1 MWSIQ
6 TTEYYLTLKR
16 NKVLIHATTGM
27 INLENL
33 QPDTKGC
40 ASYDIIDVKLP
51 GERYHRARKQRS
63 VWDRGGA
70 KSGGEGKMTL
80 EGMRFCLGQWHC
92 LGIRLC

>member
-1 MWSIQ
+1 M
-6 TTEYYLTLKR
+6 TLKR

-40 ASYDIIDVKLP
+40 ASYDVIDVKRP
-51 GERYHRARKQRS
+51 GERHRRARKQRS
-63 VWDRGGA
+63 VWEPWGV

-80 EGMRFCLGQWHC
+80 EGTRFGLGRWHC
-92 LGIRLC
+92 LGIR